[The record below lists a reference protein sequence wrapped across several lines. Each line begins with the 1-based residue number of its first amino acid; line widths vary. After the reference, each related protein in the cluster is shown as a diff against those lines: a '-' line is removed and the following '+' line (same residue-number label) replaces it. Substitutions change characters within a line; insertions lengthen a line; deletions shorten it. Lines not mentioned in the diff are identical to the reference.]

1 MRGPCHLRS
10 ETCRMHAATSN
21 PRCARFLLSPE
32 SCLRSQQQSISFACE
47 TKPTCHPVSS
57 PTSPTLK
64 MGQLRLKKV
73 KGLVHGHKSK
83 SVAEPGQTP
92 GAEPTPSSHQT
103 LQFCKP
109 TPPVFSPYQGLDMP
123 LSLRPTNH
131 LPKLGPGQQ
140 AAAGRSA
147 VAHLGALNPELGGSK
162 NLLQRQLPS
171 MPGLAPSSL

>member
-1 MRGPCHLRS
+1 MCALPA
-10 ETCRMHAATSN
+10 E
-21 PRCARFLLSPE
+21 PRELLKKSTA
-32 SCLRSQQQSISFACE
+32 ISFACE

-92 GAEPTPSSHQT
+92 GADPPPPPSSHQT
-103 LQFCKP
+103 LQFCKS

-131 LPKLGPGQQ
+131 LPKLGQGQP

-162 NLLQRQLPS
+162 NLLQRQLLS